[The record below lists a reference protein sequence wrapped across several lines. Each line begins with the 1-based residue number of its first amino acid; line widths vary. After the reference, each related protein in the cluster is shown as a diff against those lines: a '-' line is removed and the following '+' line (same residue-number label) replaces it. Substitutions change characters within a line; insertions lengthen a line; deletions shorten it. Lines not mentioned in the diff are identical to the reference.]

1 MKAGLRE
8 SHLLAPSDRGGDFTQ
23 PSLCLLSQ
31 FCEVFWYLQIV
42 KVGSA
47 ANRYLRWRVGFIE
60 FEVGVDLD
68 VADRGLS
75 LELDVDQVWELPV

>member
-1 MKAGLRE
+1 MNPT
-8 SHLLAPSDRGGDFTQ
+8 SLLPQTVGAISRNLAFAFYLNSVKLFGT
-23 PSLCLLSQ
+23 
-31 FCEVFWYLQIV
+31 YLQIV